1 MCNKHESF
9 APMCKRM
16 EFTIKKSKGGGQEGG
31 GGRRE
36 ERGGVL
42 GLGGFK
48 KAACPSQRALILGL
62 A

>member
-1 MCNKHESF
+1 MS
-9 APMCKRM
+9 MCKRM

-48 KAACPSQRALILGL
+48 KAVCPSQRALILGL